1 MLIDTPISLGELV
14 DKISI
19 LIIKDKKIDDLNK
32 KNHVSKELSFLKE
45 TLKKHIKEKEI
56 KDYLDE
62 LIEINLKLWVIEDDI
77 RDCERNKKFDQKFID
92 LARSVYFTNDLRAE
106 IKSKI
111 NKNFGSELVEVK
123 SYEKY

>member
-19 LIIKDKKIDDLNK
+19 LIIKDKNIDDLDK
-32 KNHVSKELSFLKE
+32 KNHVNKELSFLKK
-45 TLKKHIKEKEI
+45 TLKKYLREEEIKE
-56 KDYLDE
+56 YLDE
-62 LIEINLKLWVIEDDI
+62 LIEINSKLWVIEDDI
-77 RDCERNKKFDQKFID
+77 RDCERNKIFDQKFID
-92 LARSVYFTNDLRAE
+92 LARSVYFTNDIRAV

-111 NKNFGSELVEVK
+111 NKNFGSELIEVK

>member
-19 LIIKDKKIDDLNK
+19 LIIKDKNIDDLDK
-32 KNHVSKELSFLKE
+32 KNHVNKELSFLKK
-45 TLKKHIKEKEI
+45 TLKKYLKEEEI
-56 KDYLDE
+56 KGYLDE
-62 LIEINLKLWVIEDDI
+62 LIEINSKLWVIEDDI
-77 RDCERNKKFDQKFID
+77 RDCERNKIFDQKFID
-92 LARSVYFTNDLRAE
+92 LARSVYFTNDIRAE

>member
-19 LIIKDKKIDDLNK
+19 LIIKDKNIDDLNK
-32 KNHVSKELSFLKE
+32 KNHVNKELSFLKD
-45 TLKKHIKEKEI
+45 TLKKYLKEEEI

-62 LIEINLKLWVIEDDI
+62 LIEINSKLWAIEDDI
-77 RDCERNKKFDQKFID
+77 RDCERNKLFDQKFID
-92 LARSVYFTNDLRAE
+92 LARSVYFTNDIRAE

-111 NKNFGSELVEVK
+111 NKNFGSEFIEVK
-123 SYEKY
+123 SYKKY

>member
-19 LIIKDKKIDDLNK
+19 LIIKDKNIDDLNK
-32 KNHVSKELSFLKE
+32 KNHVNKELSFLKD
-45 TLKKHIKEKEI
+45 TLKKYLKEEEI
-56 KDYLDE
+56 RDFLDE
-62 LIEINLKLWVIEDDI
+62 LIEINSKLWVIEDDI
-77 RDCERNKKFDQKFID
+77 RDCERNKIFDQKFID

-111 NKNFGSELVEVK
+111 NKNFGSELIEVK
-123 SYEKY
+123 SYDKY

>member
-19 LIIKDKKIDDLNK
+19 LIIKDKNIDDLNK
-32 KNHVSKELSFLKE
+32 KNHVNKELSFLKE
-45 TLKKHIKEKEI
+45 TLKKYLKEEEI

-62 LIEINLKLWVIEDDI
+62 LIVINSKLWVIEDDI
-77 RDCERNKKFDQKFID
+77 RDCERNKIFDQKFID
-92 LARSVYFTNDLRAE
+92 LARSVYFTNDIRAE

-111 NKNFGSELVEVK
+111 NRNFGSELIEVK
-123 SYEKY
+123 SYEEY

>member
-19 LIIKDKKIDDLNK
+19 LIIKDENIDDLDK
-32 KNHVSKELSFLKE
+32 KNHVNKELSFLKK
-45 TLKKHIKEKEI
+45 TLKKYLKEEEI

-62 LIEINLKLWVIEDDI
+62 LIEINSKLWVIEDDI
-77 RDCERNKKFDQKFID
+77 RDCERNKIFDQKLID
-92 LARSVYFTNDLRAE
+92 LARSVYFTNDIRAE

-111 NKNFGSELVEVK
+111 NKNFGSELIEVK